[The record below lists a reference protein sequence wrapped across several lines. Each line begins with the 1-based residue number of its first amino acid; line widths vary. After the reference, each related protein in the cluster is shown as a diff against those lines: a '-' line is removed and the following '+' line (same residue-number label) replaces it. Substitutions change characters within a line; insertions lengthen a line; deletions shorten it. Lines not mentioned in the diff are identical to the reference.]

1 MDLRVISSLS
11 TFANQE
17 GLIVELTELT
27 VQRAQLYLMSSIQ
40 DGHAQRDIVELRK
53 KIVEVSKVHIL
64 KGMIGKKDGCML
76 LYDISYILDRIV
88 IGDLTINIST
98 SFNVQS
104 IFSLQ

>member
-27 VQRAQLYLMSSIQ
+27 VQREQLYLMSSIQ

-64 KGMIGKKDGCML
+64 KGMIGKKDG
-76 LYDISYILDRIV
+76 
-88 IGDLTINIST
+88 
-98 SFNVQS
+98 
-104 IFSLQ
+104 